1 MEAVLEAGECVV
13 ATARR
18 VSALDDLKD
27 RYPSS
32 QLLIV
37 QLDVTVHEQID
48 QAFKVMIDHFGRVDV
63 VVNNAGYVSYILHR
77 HLVVTANHTQN
88 MLGRLW

>member
-1 MEAVLEAGECVV
+1 MTGSSGGLGKALVEAVLEAGECVV

-18 VSALDDLKD
+18 VSALDDLKA

-37 QLDVTVHEQID
+37 QLDVSVNEQID
-48 QAFKVMIDHFGRVDV
+48 QAFKAMIDHFGRVDV
-63 VVNNAGYVSYILHR
+63 VVNNAGYVSCIPLR
-77 HLVVTANHTQN
+77 HS
-88 MLGRLW
+88 